1 MNLTDI
7 IMNSGELNRLIEKYY
22 NGDST
27 DVEEQALREL
37 FRGDDAP
44 DGYEAEKA
52 IFGYYASEGEIPEP
66 SFDFESRILAA
77 IDASESENK
86 TQKIRTNILPYLS
99 AAATV
104 LILIGSWFFF
114 IHRSESDD
122 TFTDPAI
129 AYSETMKILL
139 DVSEK
144 MNRGA
149 MALEP
154 VRKIDEMTS
163 QSMRTISKSTD
174 KISKNMKDLGNVLEP
189 LESSD
194 KKLNDN
200 IK

>member
-1 MNLTDI
+1 MNR
-7 IMNSGELNRLIEKYY
+7 GELNRLIEKYY

-27 DVEEQALREL
+27 DVEEQGLREL
-37 FRGDDAP
+37 FQGDDAP

-52 IFGYYASEGEIPEP
+52 IFGYLASEREIPEP
-66 SFDFESRILAA
+66 SFDFETRILAG
-77 IDASESENK
+77 IDASESEMK
-86 TQKIRTNILPYLS
+86 PQKLRKNILPYLS

-104 LILIGSWFFF
+104 LILFGSWFFF
-114 IHRSESDD
+114 IHRSETED

-139 DVSEK
+139 DVSAK

-154 VRKIDEMTS
+154 VRKIDEIAS
-163 QSMRTISKSTD
+163 QSLKSVSKKTG
-174 KISKNMKDLGNVLEP
+174 KIGKNIVDLGNMLEP
-189 LESSD
+189 LDRSD
-194 KKLNDN
+194 KKINDN